1 MKFIGVAVSVILG
14 LANALQGSTLQV
26 PFPVEPTS
34 QITLSSPLDDIKPLV
49 SERTED
55 YIRTLLS
62 KWNSSGLSVAVVR
75 KDEDSPMGWRHEFG
89 SYGMAKGDGSPMT
102 PDSVF
107 AIGSNSKL
115 FLAFS
120 VGLLISNKTLAEQRG
135 KEIRWSTKIRE
146 LIPQWGLMEE
156 EMDRGVTLQDMLS
169 HRTGIPRHDY
179 SAVQRKGGISEMVC
193 NPRIIKFYEVHLKC

>member
-1 MKFIGVAVSVILG
+1 MKFIWVAVILG

-26 PFPVEPTS
+26 PFFAGTTS
-34 QITLSSPLDDIKPLV
+34 HTCSLDDIQVKPLI
-49 SERTED
+49 SQRTEE
-55 YIRTLLS
+55 YIQTLLS

-75 KDEDSPMGWRHEFG
+75 KDEDSPTGWRHEFG
-89 SYGMAKGDGSPMT
+89 AYGIAKGDGSSMS

-107 AIGSNSKL
+107 AIASNSKL

-120 VGLLISNKTLAEQRG
+120 VGLLISNKTLSEQRG

-169 HRTGIPRHDY
+169 HRTGMPRHDY
-179 SAVQRKGGISEMVC
+179 SGVQREGGVSEMVC
-193 NPRIIKFYEVHLKC
+193 DSRIIRFREQHLKCY